1 MSESVNIGIIGAGRI
16 GRLHCNNLANR
27 IPQANVMAIAD
38 VYKDAAQQCAKDYH
52 IAAAY
57 DDPRRILDDP
67 QIHAILICSSTD
79 THAQLIVEA
88 AQAGK
93 HIFCEK
99 PIDFNLEII
108 DKALAAVKTAGVQL
122 QIGFNRR
129 FDPGFKHARDIVA
142 EGKIGVPHMVRIT
155 SRDPQPPSIEYI
167 KVSGGLFLDM
177 TIHDFDMCR
186 YLLNQETTRIYAQG
200 ATLVDPEIGK
210 AGDIDTAMITLTY
223 ESGAFC
229 TIDNSRQAVYGYDQR
244 VEVFG
249 SEGCVIIGNQ
259 TPYNSITYTKPTVER
274 PLPLYFFLERYDT
287 SFLEEMRQFV
297 KCVQTDTATPVS
309 GRDGKIPVMM
319 GLAAQKSLQSGQPV
333 RLSLDSEEA

>member
-1 MSESVNIGIIGAGRI
+1 MSEKVNVGIIGAGRI
-16 GRLHCNNLANR
+16 GRLHCDNLAHR
-27 IPQANVMAIAD
+27 IPQASVMAIAD
-38 VYKDAAQQCAKDYH
+38 VYPDAAQQCARDYH
-52 IAAAY
+52 ISAVY

-67 QIHAILICSSTD
+67 QIHAVLICSSTD
-79 THAQLIVEA
+79 THARLIVEA

-99 PIDFNLEII
+99 PIDFDLEII
-108 DKALAAVKTAGVQL
+108 DKALTAVKEAGVKL

-129 FDPGFKHARDIVA
+129 FDPGFRHARDTVA

-155 SRDPQPPSIEYI
+155 SRDPQPPSIEYV

-186 YLLNQETTRIYAQG
+186 YLLNQETTQIYAQG
-200 ATLVDPEIGK
+200 ATLIDPAIGK
-210 AGDIDTAMITLTY
+210 AGDIDTALITLTY

-229 TIDNSRQAVYGYDQR
+229 AIDNSRQAVYGYDQR

-259 TPYNSITYTKPTVER
+259 TPHNSMIYTQPTVEQ
-274 PLPLYFFLERYDT
+274 PLPLYFFLERYGV
-287 SFLEEMRQFV
+287 SYLEEMRQFIASV
-297 KCVQTDTATPVS
+297 KNDTAPPVS
-309 GRDGKIPVMM
+309 GLDGKIPVIM
-319 GLAAQKSLQSGQPV
+319 GLAARKSLHTGQPV
-333 RLSLDSEEA
+333 KISIDANDR